1 MLPRRAAIAA
11 ASALLVLSAAACS
24 SFNKGF
30 HQGYNKEMGSGSP
43 TGTVLTLQASADKGV
58 TFDVSWFPG
67 SGKSQVKNGLTSTWS
82 TSVTTDKPQAVNM
95 GVQAEAGAGNV
106 TCKILVGSTVKV
118 QQTKPGADG
127 ANCAYPAS

>member
-1 MLPRRAAIAA
+1 MLPRRTVLAVAAVV
-11 ASALLVLSAAACS
+11 LLLAAAACS
-24 SFNKGF
+24 SVS
-30 HQGYNKEMGSGSP
+30 QGYSQGSSTKKSP
-43 TGTVLTLQASADKGV
+43 ASGTVLTLQASADKGV

-67 SGKSQVKNGLTSTWS
+67 SGKSQVKNGLTSTWR

-95 GVQAEAGAGNV
+95 GVQAESGAGNV

-127 ANCAYPAS
+127 ANCVYPAG